1 LINGGR
7 TVKNSWAIWMM
18 RSFIALVFVSSLFGP
33 YAISIMLGVLMLG
46 YHYFRDEVGSRL

>member
-1 LINGGR
+1 M
-7 TVKNSWAIWMM
+7 KNSWATWMM

-46 YHYFRDEVGSRL
+46 YHYFRDEVGSHL